1 MSDDVRREIVRVCR
15 RLYERGLIAG
25 PDGNVS
31 VRIARDHVVAT
42 PRGFS
47 KADVE
52 EHDLVLLTLEGTK
65 IGGKH
70 EASSEIA
77 MHLAAYRARP
87 DVFAVVHA
95 HPPVATAFAVS
106 GQGLPGD
113 VLPELVLQVG
123 EVPLVPYA
131 TPGTDALPDAM
142 KPFLPNYDA
151 FLLANHGVTT
161 LGRTLLNEGHIFIA
175 QELLP
180 GKFGRSLKWRRAAE
194 IPDALEIRFPIRRAW
209 YYQPP
214 RVSRARLRA
223 GVPGPSEGAGNHVH
237 HYNDHRDEKAA
248 PHPETC
254 FLF

>member
-161 LGRTLLNEGHIFIA
+161 LGRTLMEAHQRMESVEHSANI
-175 QELLP
+175 LLTARLL
-180 GKFGRSLKWRRAAE
+180 GRVNALDVDDVRVLEAARR
-194 IPDALEIRFPIRRAW
+194 
-209 YYQPP
+209 
-214 RVSRARLRA
+214 RVSSGTAA
-223 GVPGPSEGAGNHVH
+223 SAAQGDVYGSEG
-237 HYNDHRDEKAA
+237 
-248 PHPETC
+248 
-254 FLF
+254 